1 MRGYIMQQK
10 RPPSNQKK
18 LSWLKDHTPNL
29 TGSPF
34 AYEYKDKKK
43 TKKLKISILYGLLMN
58 KRFVTFFFRSFYCY
72 FLIEVDVYKAN
83 IAECNFYD
91 LYASFNKIDGV
102 NLGDKIMVSGINVG
116 YVEEIITKKNYPL
129 IKMKIAKNLNISDD
143 SSVSIQTDGL
153 FGSKFLM
160 IEMGGTNNFMKN
172 GDYFSF
178 TEDSILIQDLLEN
191 IIKIGEKKKI

>member
-1 MRGYIMQQK
+1 
-10 RPPSNQKK
+10 
-18 LSWLKDHTPNL
+18 
-29 TGSPF
+29 
-34 AYEYKDKKK
+34 
-43 TKKLKISILYGLLMN
+43 MN
-58 KRFVTFFFRSFYCY
+58 KRFVTFFLGVFTVV
-72 FLIEVDVYKAN
+72 FLIELMFIKRN
-83 IAECNFYD
+83 TKGGNFYD

-102 NLGDKIMVSGINVG
+102 NPGDKIMVSGINVG
-116 YVEEIITKKNYPL
+116 YVEEIVLKKNYPL
-129 IKMKIAKNLNISDD
+129 IKMKIAKYLNISDD

-160 IEMGGTNNFMKN
+160 IEMGGTNKFMKN